1 MRQVSSR
8 ITERGQATI
17 PVEVR
22 RLLGLEP
29 RDRIVFVIGENGI
42 QVTRGTST
50 VDRTAGILHTDRRSR
65 GVRELRV
72 AAEVAMARDAMR
84 RTAS

>member
-29 RDRIVFVIGENGI
+29 HDRIVFVIGEEGV

-50 VDRTAGILHTDRRSR
+50 VDRTAGALRTDRRPR
-65 GVRELRV
+65 GVRELRI
-72 AAEVAMARDAMR
+72 AAEIAIARDTLR